1 MIENRMIENRKS
13 SNGLKLV
20 IGLCALAIS
29 TGLQVSP
36 GNAQAPIPAK
46 YEDKPYFVEFRAR
59 SAYNYGH
66 TFLVHGRVG
75 QRITKRDV
83 VGLHPATESPLPW
96 MIGHLVPVP
105 SETGASDGDDE
116 DVYIIARYR
125 VYLSEAEYKPVL
137 AKMREWQRSTP
148 LWHAGVYNCNAFVG
162 SVARYM
168 GLQSPN
174 PAAGHLQL
182 PKAFITELKTV
193 NGARDT
199 LSGSRGTVAATSN
212 ARQQTAASNDRQQAA
227 ATLAA
232 EASAARPQTAASND
246 RQQAAATPAAEASAA
261 RPQTAA
267 AAPKRDRKPEAT
279 KPALRQEASATAAQR
294 PALGTASW

>member
-1 MIENRMIENRKS
+1 MIENRKS
-13 SNGLKLV
+13 SNGLKLASLKLA

-29 TGLQVSP
+29 TGLQVSS
-36 GNAQAPIPAK
+36 GHAQSPIPAK
-46 YEDKPYFVEFRAR
+46 YADKPYFVEFRAR

-75 QRITKRDV
+75 QRITKNDV
-83 VGLHPATESPLPW
+83 VGLHPATESPIPW
-96 MIGHLVPVP
+96 MIGHIIPVP
-105 SETGASDGDDE
+105 SETGASDGDFE
-116 DVYIIARYR
+116 DAYIIARYR

-174 PAAGHLQL
+174 PMAGHLQL
-182 PKAFITELKTV
+182 PKAFITELKVV
-193 NGARDT
+193 NGGRDT
-199 LSGSRGTVAATSN
+199 LSGSQGTVAS
-212 ARQQTAASNDRQQAA
+212 ASSDRQQAA
-227 ATLAA
+227 AA
-232 EASAARPQTAASND
+232 
-246 RQQAAATPAAEASAA
+246 PAAEASPAA

-267 AAPKRDRKPEAT
+267 AAPKRDRKPEAA
-279 KPALRQEASATAAQR
+279 KPALRQEASAAAMQR
-294 PALGTASW
+294 PALGSASW

>member
-1 MIENRMIENRKS
+1 
-13 SNGLKLV
+13 
-20 IGLCALAIS
+20 
-29 TGLQVSP
+29 
-36 GNAQAPIPAK
+36 
-46 YEDKPYFVEFRAR
+46 
-59 SAYNYGH
+59 
-66 TFLVHGRVG
+66 
-75 QRITKRDV
+75 
-83 VGLHPATESPLPW
+83 
-96 MIGHLVPVP
+96 
-105 SETGASDGDDE
+105 
-116 DVYIIARYR
+116 
-125 VYLSEAEYKPVL
+125 
-137 AKMREWQRSTP
+137 MREWQRSTP

-199 LSGSRGTVAATSN
+199 LSGSRGTVAA
-212 ARQQTAASNDRQQAA
+212 
-227 ATLAA
+227 
-232 EASAARPQTAASND
+232 ASND

-279 KPALRQEASATAAQR
+279 KPALRQEASAAAAQR
-294 PALGTASW
+294 PAPGAASW

>member
-13 SNGLKLV
+13 SNGLKLA

-29 TGLQVSP
+29 TGLQVSSS
-36 GNAQAPIPAK
+36 NAQAPIPAK

-199 LSGSRGTVAATSN
+199 LSGSRGTVAA
-212 ARQQTAASNDRQQAA
+212 
-227 ATLAA
+227 
-232 EASAARPQTAASND
+232 ASND

-279 KPALRQEASATAAQR
+279 KPALRQEASAVAAQR
-294 PALGTASW
+294 PALGAASW

>member
-20 IGLCALAIS
+20 IGLCALAMS

-199 LSGSRGTVAATSN
+199 LSGSRGMVAA
-212 ARQQTAASNDRQQAA
+212 
-227 ATLAA
+227 
-232 EASAARPQTAASND
+232 ASAARPQTAASND

-267 AAPKRDRKPEAT
+267 AAPKRDRKPEAA
-279 KPALRQEASATAAQR
+279 KPALRQEASAAAAQR
-294 PALGTASW
+294 PALGNASW

>member
-1 MIENRMIENRKS
+1 MIGNRK
-13 SNGLKLV
+13 SNGLKLA

-29 TGLQVSP
+29 SGLQVSS
-36 GNAQAPIPAK
+36 GHAQSPIPAK
-46 YEDKPYFVEFRAR
+46 YADKPYFIEFRAR
-59 SAYNYGH
+59 SAHNYGH

-96 MIGHLVPVP
+96 MIGHIIPVP

-116 DVYIIARYR
+116 DAYIIARYR

-137 AKMREWQRSTP
+137 AKMREWQGSTP

-162 SVARYM
+162 SVARHM

-182 PKAFITELKTV
+182 PKNFINELKSV

-199 LSGSRGTVAATSN
+199 LSGSRGTVAA
-212 ARQQTAASNDRQQAA
+212 ASNDRQQAA
-227 ATLAA
+227 AA
-232 EASAARPQTAASND
+232 
-246 RQQAAATPAAEASAA
+246 PAAETSSA

-267 AAPKRDRKPEAT
+267 AAPKRERKPEAA
-279 KPALRQEASATAAQR
+279 KPALRQEASAAAAQR
-294 PALGTASW
+294 PALGSASW

>member
-1 MIENRMIENRKS
+1 MIEKRKT
-13 SNGLKLV
+13 SNGLKLASLKLA

-29 TGLQVSP
+29 TGLQVSS
-36 GNAQAPIPAK
+36 GHAQSPIPAK
-46 YEDKPYFVEFRAR
+46 YADKPYFVEFRAR

-75 QRITKRDV
+75 QRITKNDV
-83 VGLHPATESPLPW
+83 VGLHPATESPIPW
-96 MIGHLVPVP
+96 MIGHIIPVP
-105 SETGASDGDDE
+105 SETGASDGDYE

-182 PKAFITELKTV
+182 PKNFINELKSV
-193 NGARDT
+193 NGGKDS
-199 LSGSRGTVAATSN
+199 LSGSHGTVMAG
-212 ARQQTAASNDRQQAA
+212 
-227 ATLAA
+227 
-232 EASAARPQTAASND
+232 SADNQKS
-246 RQQAAATPAAEASAA
+246 AATPAAEAPPA
-261 RPQTAA
+261 RQQTAA
-267 AAPKRDRKPEAT
+267 AAPKRKPAEAP
-279 KPALRQEASATAAQR
+279 KPALRQEASAAAVQK
-294 PALGTASW
+294 PATGASW

>member
-59 SAYNYGH
+59 SAFNYGH

-182 PKAFITELKTV
+182 PKNFINELKSV

-199 LSGSRGTVAATSN
+199 LSGSRGTVA
-212 ARQQTAASNDRQQAA
+212 
-227 ATLAA
+227 
-232 EASAARPQTAASND
+232 AASND

-267 AAPKRDRKPEAT
+267 GAPKRDRKPEAT
-279 KPALRQEASATAAQR
+279 KPALRQEASAAAAQK
-294 PALGTASW
+294 PAPGAASW